1 MPRRAVG
8 KANLQKSVTCTFS
21 NPFKMVAGAELQR
34 QFGDLLSVRA
44 KMSDLEYGLVA
55 SMLANMFVLQ
65 LSADDRKR
73 WEQTVRA
80 AHYYLDSGAL
90 KRTSEICQ
98 SYARI
103 NNHISG
109 AFNDVFRKRD
119 AIDKLMGDEWIEA
132 LLSLYKTITEG
143 LLTIIAAPVIVG
155 FRHVYG
161 IKDPAFNPKP
171 DGRINIIAIELMED
185 WSLAPSNLL
194 KEGLNRHVRNA
205 YAHHRYRILD
215 DDVVEMWDE
224 TPQGKPTWG
233 PKRFTFSEIQT
244 LCDRLILTCIAITL
258 ALAIFGTNYQQLM
271 IDRGWIPPDRVSPP
285 LRFEELRQLITLY
298 GEYNGFNVESI
309 QKANEELVVKLKTR
323 PRGID
328 QTEEILIGGPGGAR
342 AYDRDVR
349 FEQKLVAE
357 IALGVLQR
365 TLKPSDGFGT
375 YRVAIRDEN
384 GNDLGE
390 LAISSGALETVGG
403 PNRNDL
409 SRDRALASRD
419 TLGDS
424 TMWIRI
430 EAAPKPR

>member
-1 MPRRAVG
+1 MKR
-8 KANLQKSVTCTFS
+8 TFS
-21 NPFKMVAGAELQR
+21 NPFEIVAGVELQR

-65 LSADDRKR
+65 LSAEDRKR

-80 AHYYLDSGAL
+80 AHYYLDRGAL

-103 NNHISG
+103 NDHISG

-119 AIDKLMGDEWIEA
+119 AVDKLMGDEWIEA

-161 IKDPAFNPKP
+161 IKNAAFNPKP
-171 DGRINIIAIELMED
+171 DGRIDIKAIELMED

-194 KEGLNRHVRNA
+194 KEGLNRHARNA

-215 DDVVEMWDE
+215 SDIVEMWDE

-233 PKRFTFSEIQT
+233 PQRFTFSEIQA

-271 IDRGWIPPDRVSPP
+271 IDRGWVPPDRVTPP
-285 LRFEELRQLITLY
+285 LRFEELSQLITLY
-298 GEYNGFNVESI
+298 ANYNGFNVESI
-309 QKANEELVVKLKTR
+309 QKANEELMLNLGTR

-328 QTEEILIGGPGGAR
+328 QTEKILLGGPGGAR

-357 IALGVLQR
+357 MALGVLQR
-365 TLKPSDGFGT
+365 SVKPSDGFRA
-375 YRVAIRDEN
+375 YRVEIRDEN

-390 LAISSGALETVGG
+390 LAISSGALEKVVG
-403 PNRNDL
+403 PIRKDL
-409 SRDRALASRD
+409 SSDRALASSD
-419 TLGDS
+419 TLGDFM
-424 TMWIRI
+424 MWVRI
-430 EAAPKPR
+430 EEAPRPR

>member
-1 MPRRAVG
+1 M
-8 KANLQKSVTCTFS
+8 KDKFS
-21 NPFKMVAGAELQR
+21 NPFEAVAGVELQR

-55 SMLANMFVLQ
+55 SMLANIFALQ
-65 LSADDRKR
+65 LSREDRKR

-80 AHYYLDSGAL
+80 AHYYLDQGAL
-90 KRTSEICQ
+90 KRTREICQ

-103 NNHISG
+103 NDHISG
-109 AFNDVFRKRD
+109 AFNEVFHKRD

-132 LLSLYKTITEG
+132 LLSLYKTTTEG

-161 IKDPAFNPKP
+161 IKNPAFNPKP
-171 DGRINIIAIELMED
+171 DGRADLKAIELMED
-185 WSLAPSNLL
+185 WAAAPANLL

-224 TPQGKPTWG
+224 TPQGKLTWG
-233 PKRFTFSEIQT
+233 PERFAFSWVQD

-271 IDRGWIPPDRVSPP
+271 IDRSWVPSDRVTPP
-285 LRFEELRQLITLY
+285 LRFEELRQLVTHY
-298 GEYNGFNVESI
+298 AEYNSFNVEST
-309 QKANEELVVKLKTR
+309 QKEKEELVVKLKTR

-328 QTEEILIGGPGGAR
+328 QTEKILLGGAGGAR
-342 AYDRDVR
+342 GYDRDVR
-349 FEQKLVAE
+349 YEQKLVAE
-357 IALGVLQR
+357 IVLGVLQR
-365 TLKPSDGFGT
+365 TVKPSDGYST
-375 YRVAIRDEN
+375 CRVEVRDEN
-384 GNDLGE
+384 NNALGE
-390 LAISSGALETVGG
+390 LAISSSALMEVAG
-403 PNRNDL
+403 PKQNDL
-409 SRDRALASRD
+409 PRDRALASRD

-424 TMWIRI
+424 MMWIRI
-430 EAAPKPR
+430 EAAPRTR

>member
-1 MPRRAVG
+1 MNR
-8 KANLQKSVTCTFS
+8 TFS
-21 NPFKMVAGAELQR
+21 NPFEIVAGVELQR
-34 QFGDLLSVRA
+34 QFGDLLTYRA

-65 LSADDRKR
+65 LSAEDRRR

-80 AHYYLDSGAL
+80 AHYYLDRGAL

-103 NNHISG
+103 NDHISG

-119 AIDKLMGDEWIEA
+119 AVDKLIGDECIEA

-161 IKDPAFNPKP
+161 IKEPVFNPKP
-171 DGRINIIAIELMED
+171 DGRIDIKAIELMED

-194 KEGLNRHVRNA
+194 KDGLDRHVRNA

-215 DDVVEMWDE
+215 DNVVEMWDE
-224 TPQGKPTWG
+224 TPQGKRTWG
-233 PKRFTFSEIQT
+233 PKRFTFSEIQD

-285 LRFEELRQLITLY
+285 LRFEELRLLIEHY
-298 GEYNGFNVESI
+298 AEYNSFQVESL
-309 QKANEELVVKLKTR
+309 QKENEELVLKLKTR

-328 QTEEILIGGPGGAR
+328 QTEKILLGGPGGAR
-342 AYDRDVR
+342 RYDRDVR

-357 IALGVLQR
+357 MALGVLQR
-365 TLKPSDGFGT
+365 TVKPSDGFST
-375 YRVAIRDEN
+375 YRVEIRDED
-384 GNDLGE
+384 GKDLGE
-390 LAISSGALETVGG
+390 LAISSSALETVGG

-409 SRDRALASRD
+409 LSDRALASRD
-419 TLGDS
+419 SLGDS
-424 TMWIRI
+424 MMWVRF
-430 EAAPKPR
+430 ESAPRSR